1 MPNLLMKYVITYV
14 VFVLLS
20 TAQWFHRKFHKV
32 EIDQFLYHLE
42 RSSEN
47 VIKADFP
54 LINSAIKNCVLAPL
68 VYALLFLVLVFM
80 AERVLKKIS
89 LQFSLS
95 ATLYSPVSIVIS
107 MALGVIYFLNLNI
120 QLANPFVE
128 NRDWVAHFYAE
139 PQVLSAPDKK
149 RNLVLIYAESMETS
163 LESLYPNDHLFDSL
177 SFKNHA
183 PVSFGSFPQLT
194 DTGWTIAG
202 MTSSQCGIPLKPL
215 GIFNGDNIGEST
227 TKFMPNAK
235 CLGDVL
241 KEYGYK
247 NVFIGGASSDYS
259 GKNLFLETHGYGE
272 IYGRSEF
279 IKMNSQIALNAWGA
293 NDDELFKFAKEKFL
307 KLKAE
312 NNPFNL
318 TLLTLGMHF
327 PDGFLSPSCPSRYG
341 DYRDPILCNSF
352 LIKDFVD
359 FIKANEGAIDTDIVI
374 VGDHLT
380 MKASI
385 AKALEHKTDRSIFNL
400 FISRDKDETPNRSQI
415 NHFDLF
421 PTILQQ
427 LNFELKN
434 GRAGLGCSGFDQVNC
449 SSISTVD
456 QINDKLHKY
465 SSFYES
471 LWTN

>member
-1 MPNLLMKYVITYV
+1 MKYVITYV

-95 ATLYSPVSIVIS
+95 ATLYSPVAIVIS

-149 RNLVLIYAESMETS
+149 RNLVLIYAESMESS

-183 PVSFGSFPQLT
+183 PVSFGSFSQLT

-215 GIFNGDNIGEST
+215 GIFNGDSIGEST

-341 DYRDPILCNSF
+341 DYRDPILCTSF
-352 LIKDFVD
+352 LIKNFVD
-359 FIKANEGAIDTDIVI
+359 FV
-374 VGDHLT
+374 
-380 MKASI
+380 
-385 AKALEHKTDRSIFNL
+385 
-400 FISRDKDETPNRSQI
+400 
-415 NHFDLF
+415 
-421 PTILQQ
+421 
-427 LNFELKN
+427 
-434 GRAGLGCSGFDQVNC
+434 
-449 SSISTVD
+449 
-456 QINDKLHKY
+456 
-465 SSFYES
+465 
-471 LWTN
+471 TNYP